1 MCPGEKI
8 RRVLII
14 EDEKAMAEIL
24 AICLKRE
31 GYEIYIAYDGEEGL
45 EKIRSQKPDLV
56 LLDLILPKLDGRDLL
71 KIIKDDEKTKD
82 IPVVILSGMTQQ
94 WDRNIG
100 LELGADEYIEK
111 PLDMIKLASQLKNIF
126 RKRESSSS

>member
-24 AICLKRE
+24 AIRLKRE